1 MTGLTALDWVMLL
14 VAGALVGVAKT
25 AIGGVGAIAVVLF
38 AAVLPARESTG
49 AILPLLIAGDVL
61 AVTVY
66 RRHGSM
72 VTLAR
77 LLPSVLP
84 GLLLGVLFVGLVD
97 DTTMRLTIGVVLL
110 GFGVTQFVQRW
121 KDTPPEANRLGMHPG
136 WTVVAGIAAG
146 FTTMAANA
154 GGPVMTMYLI
164 AAGLPMVQMI
174 GTGAWF
180 FLVVNMLKIPLSAS
194 LHLITPAS
202 LALDLTLVPTLLA
215 GGLVGI
221 WGVRRLRQQQFEL
234 TAIGAGMLAAGALV
248 WAAA

>member
-1 MTGLTALDWVMLL
+1 MAGLSALDWAMLL
-14 VAGALVGVAKT
+14 LAGALVGVAKT

-38 AAVLPARESTG
+38 AAVLPARHSTG

-61 AVTVY
+61 AVGVY
-66 RRHGSM
+66 RRHGS
-72 VTLAR
+72 VITLAR

-84 GLLLGVLFVGLVD
+84 GLLLGAVFVGLVD
-97 DTTMRLTIGVVLL
+97 DTTMRLTIGLVLL
-110 GFGVTQFVQRW
+110 AFGVTQFVQRW
-121 KDTPPEANRLGMHPG
+121 KGATPEASRLGMHPG
-136 WTVVAGIAAG
+136 WTVAAGIAAG
-146 FTTMAANA
+146 FSTMAANA

-164 AAGLPMVQMI
+164 AAGLPMIQMI

-180 FLVVNMLKIPLSAS
+180 FLVVNLIKIPLSAS

-202 LALDLTLVPTLLA
+202 LALDLTLVPAMLA